1 MGHTLAHHGAR
12 SPETLGFMRKA
23 LDLRAVDLVGLLGVG
38 AETVSP
44 WETRERQVEHRDFAL
59 LGGLVADG
67 PAGRDETRAR
77 LQALQAP
84 AKVPSRVRSE
94 AA

>member
-1 MGHTLAHHGAR
+1 MLLWFLDMRVLGLVRSYCSTACHVTNQISAVAGMGHTLAHHGAR

-44 WETRERQVEHRDFAL
+44 
-59 LGGLVADG
+59 
-67 PAGRDETRAR
+67 
-77 LQALQAP
+77 
-84 AKVPSRVRSE
+84 
-94 AA
+94 